1 MGIRREQRILKLNEV
16 GHGLAQEV
24 DPAPRGVAM
33 RLQHHPPLGRDVA
46 PVGGRLLHQVT
57 PALGARAQ
65 QVVGRAERPSLR
77 RGRRGDGGVG
87 GGRALLHECLELG
100 SGRIIH
106 FEDFPDGPSGLY
118 TGN

>member
-24 DPAPRGVAM
+24 DPAPRGVAV

-65 QVVGRAERPSLR
+65 QVVGRSERPPLR
-77 RGRRGDGGVG
+77 RGRRRGCRGVG
-87 GGRALLHECLELG
+87 GGRALFHEGLELG
-100 SGRIIH
+100 SGRIIKC
-106 FEDFPDGPSGLY
+106 
-118 TGN
+118 